1 MFVMG
6 SIYDNIVICFC
17 VVVKRY
23 IYVYELNWI
32 KYRYLKIKVN
42 LLMYIVVFFGVSN
55 VQIFLLIEYFVFGW
69 ICEI

>member
-55 VQIFLLIEYFVFGW
+55 VCIWMDL
-69 ICEI
+69 